1 MMPKMKDGHYGVTA
15 LSQYLKNK
23 LTITLKMNCMKVY
36 NSIPISSLY
45 IHVYNHIDEIG
56 NYGYHY
62 NVTPQ
67 PSCVAIFKIKYK

>member
-1 MMPKMKDGHYGVTA
+1 MKA
-15 LSQYLKNK
+15 
-23 LTITLKMNCMKVY
+23 Y